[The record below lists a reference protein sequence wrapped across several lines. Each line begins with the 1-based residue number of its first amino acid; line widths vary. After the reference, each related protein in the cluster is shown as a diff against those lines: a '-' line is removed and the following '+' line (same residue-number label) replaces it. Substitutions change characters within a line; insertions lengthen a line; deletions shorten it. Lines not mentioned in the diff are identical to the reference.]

1 MCQHLRVY
9 DLKNV
14 ERARE
19 YTADY
24 IVADTS
30 AILYGLKT
38 KRNLNPKNKILIL
51 DIVTNELNYISRKNN
66 INKQDLIK
74 YLDRPNVK
82 FLDEEIDFRYLQ
94 KTPKKIR
101 KETLLFC
108 DINKIPSEFYNDVE
122 YKLVQDLKEGKYYH
136 NSTLSLTDL
145 ELILFCYIKGNP
157 LATRDKLIKKVVE
170 NINEKI
176 VSKSKLYKKVNII
189 ENL

>member
-30 AILYGLKT
+30 AILNELKT
-38 KRNLNPKNKILIL
+38 KRNLNPKKEILIL

-108 DINKIPSEFYNDVE
+108 DINKIPSEFYNDIE
-122 YKLVQDLKEGKYYH
+122 YKLVQDLKERKYY

-176 VSKSKLYKKVNII
+176 VSKSKLYKKVSII

>member
-30 AILYGLKT
+30 AILNELKT
-38 KRNLNPKNKILIL
+38 KRSLNPKKEILIL

-176 VSKSKLYKKVNII
+176 VSKSKLYKKVSII